1 MEVTQITKTIVGIVA
16 LSIILSGGTI
26 PDKWFD
32 MFGTAAKEDIQ
43 SLGGVMTI
51 ENKDNGDKCLLLT
64 GSVVLNRVYRKSW
77 KGDTIDE
84 IITAKG
90 QYASVTVNGYKT
102 VKVPKRIKMLAKYL
116 LIFGP
121 ICPSNVVYQSKNS
134 KLGSGLYD
142 KVPTPNEK
150 IKYEYFCYE

>member
-32 MFGTAAKEDIQ
+32 MFGTVNKEDIQ
-43 SLGGVMTI
+43 SLGGAMTI

-64 GSVVLNRVYRKSW
+64 GSVILNRVYRKSW

-121 ICPSNVVYQSKNS
+121 ICPSNVVYQSKNPN
-134 KLGSGLYD
+134 LGSGLYD
-142 KVPTPNEK
+142 EIPTPNEK